1 MSTNSKLPTAAQ
13 QIAQYHPD
21 VWDAYEQLGKAVAE
35 AGPLDARTIHL
46 VKIAAAI
53 AQRSEGATHSHVRRA
68 LEAGVSAAE
77 IRHVSMLLAPT
88 SGFPQAVAGRTWIE
102 DILAEQDT

>member
-1 MSTNSKLPTAAQ
+1 MSDGLLPRAAQ
-13 QIAQYHPD
+13 QIAEHNPD
-21 VWDAYEQLGKAVAE
+21 VWQAYELLGKAVAE
-35 AGPLDARTIHL
+35 AGPLDARTVHL

-77 IRHVSMLLAPT
+77 IRHVSLLLAPT

-102 DILAEQDT
+102 DVLREKGA